1 MHGRMP
7 YTTAFERAM
16 GTGMIIQSA
25 TALDD
30 GFRSKLDAF
39 IDGYESVLSRF
50 RADSLVT
57 AMGESSHGGSF
68 DFPDWASGLFDLAD
82 AFCTATDGALDPCVG
97 YDARYSMTMEPDAEH
112 HLGAVHG
119 RPTWRNDVERHGT
132 TLVTQRAVHLDF
144 GAFGKGYCADLIGAI
159 LDGHAGDETVRQSA
173 TGPGS
178 HAPYIIDAGG
188 DLLIRTGES
197 AQPAPLAE
205 DTTPATPSPSP
216 WRIPPTPEPRRSAS
230 QASLTG
236 RSARA
241 PPADAIG
248 VRRQAVSC
256 IICSTRSTAVPCAMS
271 PRVGSM
277 CHRRLADPTPPR
289 WRMDSPPHASS
300 PHRTSS
306 PAHST
311 SNAPRCTPTA
321 RPS

>member
-1 MHGRMP
+1 MSGLHGRMP

-82 AFCTATDGALDPCVG
+82 AFCTATDGALDPCVGEDLIRLG

-188 DLLIRTGES
+188 DLLIRTGEP

-205 DTTPATPSPSP
+205 GSGHDTGDTVTIALEDPAN
-216 WRIPPTPEPRRSAS
+216 
-230 QASLTG
+230 
-236 RSARA
+236 

-289 WRMDSPPHASS
+289 WRMDSPPPASS

>member
-1 MHGRMP
+1 
-7 YTTAFERAM
+7 M

-82 AFCTATDGALDPCVG
+82 AFCTATDGALDPCVGEDLIRLG

-188 DLLIRTGES
+188 DLLIRTGEP

-205 DTTPATPSPSP
+205 GSGHDTGDTVTIALEDPANPGT
-216 WRIPPTPEPRRSAS
+216 E
-230 QASLTG
+230 
-236 RSARA
+236 
-241 PPADAIG
+241 AIG
-248 VRRQAVSC
+248 
-256 IICSTRSTAVPCAMS
+256 I
-271 PRVGSM
+271 
-277 CHRRLADPTPPR
+277 
-289 WRMDSPPHASS
+289 ASIVDGAFLS
-300 PHRTSS
+300 LIHI
-306 PAHST
+306 
-311 SNAPRCTPTA
+311 
-321 RPS
+321 

>member
-1 MHGRMP
+1 MP

-97 YDARYSMTMEPDAEH
+97 EDLIRLGYDARYSMTMEPDAEH

-159 LDGHAGDETVRQSA
+159 LDGHAG
-173 TGPGS
+173 
-178 HAPYIIDAGG
+178 
-188 DLLIRTGES
+188 
-197 AQPAPLAE
+197 
-205 DTTPATPSPSP
+205 
-216 WRIPPTPEPRRSAS
+216 
-230 QASLTG
+230 
-236 RSARA
+236 
-241 PPADAIG
+241 
-248 VRRQAVSC
+248 AV
-256 IICSTRSTAVPCAMS
+256 
-271 PRVGSM
+271 
-277 CHRRLADPTPPR
+277 
-289 WRMDSPPHASS
+289 
-300 PHRTSS
+300 
-306 PAHST
+306 
-311 SNAPRCTPTA
+311 
-321 RPS
+321 

>member
-1 MHGRMP
+1 
-7 YTTAFERAM
+7 
-16 GTGMIIQSA
+16 
-25 TALDD
+25 
-30 GFRSKLDAF
+30 
-39 IDGYESVLSRF
+39 
-50 RADSLVT
+50 
-57 AMGESSHGGSF
+57 
-68 DFPDWASGLFDLAD
+68 
-82 AFCTATDGALDPCVG
+82 
-97 YDARYSMTMEPDAEH
+97 MEPDVEH

-205 DTTPATPSPSP
+205 GSGHDTGDTVTIALEDPANPG
-216 WRIPPTPEPRRSAS
+216 PRRSAS